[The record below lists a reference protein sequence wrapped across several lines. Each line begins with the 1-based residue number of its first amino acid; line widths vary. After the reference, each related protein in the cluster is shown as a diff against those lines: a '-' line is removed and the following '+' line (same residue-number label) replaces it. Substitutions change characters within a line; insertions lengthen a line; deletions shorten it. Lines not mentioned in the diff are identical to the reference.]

1 MKLSTHTYPLLHLGF
16 EGAIRA
22 ISEAGFDAYDFSIF
36 DMSNP
41 QDQLRQDGWRERI
54 QAVRRYA
61 DSIGIVCNQSH
72 APFPSYRDDDESW
85 NAQIGG
91 WLIRALE
98 ITSILGGKLCV
109 VHPWNNFTP
118 QENIQRIYL
127 PLLPYCKKF
136 GVRIGVE
143 NLWNWGE
150 QEAVPCACSLP
161 DSFISHLSPLDPD
174 WFVAC
179 LDIGHAEMFPGQT
192 SAVEL
197 IKALGPRLHALHVHD
212 NDCCHDD
219 HALPFTGKIEWDKI
233 LDALRALGYNDDLTF
248 EVGINHIP
256 TELRLECLRYLAEIG
271 KYMIRKII
279 G

>member
-1 MKLSTHTYPLLHLGF
+1 MKLSTHTYPLSHLGY

-22 ISEAGFDAYDFSIF
+22 IAEAGFDAYDFSMF
-36 DMSNP
+36 GMSDP
-41 QDQLRQDGWRERI
+41 QDPLRQDDWRERI
-54 QAVRRYA
+54 QKVRKYA

-72 APFPSYRDDDESW
+72 APFPSHRDDDDDW

-98 ITSILGGKLCV
+98 ITSILGGKVCV

-118 QENIQRIYL
+118 QENVERVYL

-143 NLWNWGE
+143 NMWNWGE
-150 QEAVPCACSLP
+150 RGAVPCACSLP
-161 DSFISHLSPLDPD
+161 DNFNAHLAPLDPE

-179 LDIGHAEMFPGQT
+179 LDIGHAEMFSGQT

-212 NDCCHDD
+212 NDRYHDD
-219 HALPFTGKIEWDKI
+219 HAFPFTGKVDWAQV
-233 LDALRALGYNDDLTF
+233 LVALRDIGYDDDLTF
-248 EVGINHIP
+248 EVGINHVP
-256 TELRLECLRYLAEIG
+256 TELQSEGLRYLAEIG
-271 KYMIRKII
+271 KYMIKKI
-279 G
+279 GD